1 MKNLRCHEV
10 TLVRTDAGRGRRTI
24 LDAVS
29 CTFEAGAVGLLTGAT
44 GSGKSSLI
52 HLLAGLLRPTSGEV
66 YAGKDA
72 VSRWVAGHRDRWRR
86 DVGVA
91 LQAANLVSELSV
103 LENVMLPLIPKL
115 SRLQDARS
123 QAEAA
128 LAAFDVDSLS
138 GAAVGALSGGQRQR
152 VGLARAIGGTPKY
165 LLVDEPTAH
174 QDAAGAE
181 VVITQLKAARA
192 RGAVVVVSA
201 HDPRLIEA
209 ALADTHHHL
218 QDAHLQ
224 VRA

>member
-1 MKNLRCHEV
+1 MTNLRCQDV
-10 TLVRTDAGRGRRTI
+10 TLVRSDAGRGQRTI

-29 CTFEAGAVGLLTGAT
+29 CTFEAGTVGLLTGAT
-44 GSGKSSLI
+44 GAGKSSLI

-66 YAGKDA
+66 YAGQDP

-91 LQAANLVSELSV
+91 LQAASLVDELSV

-115 SRLQDARS
+115 SRLKDARS
-123 QAEAA
+123 KAEAA
-128 LAAFDVDSLS
+128 LEAFDVQGLAA
-138 GAAVGALSGGQRQR
+138 AAVGALSGGQRQR

-174 QDAAGAE
+174 QDAAGTE
-181 VVITQLKAARA
+181 VVITQLKVARE

-209 ALADTHHHL
+209 RVADSHL
-218 QDAHLQ
+218 HLEDGHLE
-224 VRA
+224 VRS